1 MARSIAKERFDK
13 LTQTEGFLRMGEECL
28 GRLLEDDNLASRN
41 EEAVW
46 EALTVWRG
54 AEEGQVRGRGL
65 VGGSGFR

>member
-1 MARSIAKERFDK
+1 M
-13 LTQTEGFLRMGEECL
+13 EGFLRMGEECL
-28 GRLLEDDNLASRN
+28 GRLLDDDNLASRN